1 MKRALVLLVA
11 GTILAGACAFAA
23 SGKPP
28 AETRLWR
35 LDCGST
41 FVPDLNLF
49 SDTRAYPGKGMALV
63 ASCYLIKHGD
73 RYMIWDTG
81 LSASFKGLKI
91 DPKTG
96 GATITKTVVEQLA
109 EIGVKPE
116 QITTIGISHYHY
128 DHTGQA
134 ASFPAA
140 TLMIGKGDL
149 EALSATPPNFG
160 ADPAAL
166 KNWIG
171 GSGKSTAVSGDK
183 DIFGDGSVTMIDT
196 PGHTPGHH
204 SLLVKLGSGATYLLT
219 GDLAHFR
226 ENYASDGVP
235 TFNTNRADTLASL
248 ARFKGLA
255 ANTKA
260 TVIIQHDPRDVAK
273 LPAFPAGAE

>member
-1 MKRALVLLVA
+1 MKKALVLLVV
-11 GTILAGACAFAA
+11 GTVLAGACAFAA

-28 AETRLWR
+28 METKLWR
-35 LDCGST
+35 LDCGT
-41 FVPDLNLF
+41 TYIPDLNLF
-49 SDTRAYPGKGMALV
+49 SDTRAYTGKGMGLV
-63 ASCYLIKHGD
+63 ASCYVIKHGD
-73 RYMIWDTG
+73 SYMIWDTG

-109 EIGVKPE
+109 DIGVKPE

-134 ASFPAA
+134 ASFPGA
-140 TLMIGKGDL
+140 TLMIGKGDFD
-149 EALSATPPNFG
+149 ALSATPPNFG
-160 ADPAAL
+160 ADPTAL
-166 KNWIG
+166 KNWVG
-171 GSGKSTAVSGDK
+171 GPGKSVLVSGDK
-183 DIFGDGSVTMIDT
+183 DIFGDGSVTMINT

-204 SLLVKLGSGATYLLT
+204 SLLVKLGSGASYLLT

-235 TFNTNRADTLASL
+235 TFNTNRADTLASF

-255 ANTKA
+255 ANIKA
-260 TVIIQHDPRDVAK
+260 TVIIQHEPRDVAK
-273 LPAFPAGAE
+273 LPAFPAAAE